1 MLCWKKLL
9 LHVICPKPRMV
20 LGAYNLI
27 SRTQRNWDGCAQ
39 VLSTAQVGYHG
50 TSWSLHS
57 AAGFSLETRIIL
69 SNKITL
75 VNNHR
80 GNSVNCWRNNKKGG
94 KNVHNYLIKTFFV
107 LVKAPKSAHIY
118 VKAGGGEPD
127 MERGRL
133 LQEPG
138 DTAGFQWLP
147 WDHCHCFSAGHVAGH
162 KTIKIYWFEYMLYAK
177 TKRVT

>member
-80 GNSVNCWRNNKKGG
+80 GNSVNYWRNNKKGG

-118 VKAGGGEPD
+118 VKAGQTWREEGSYRSLVTQLDSSGFL
-127 MERGRL
+127 GIIATVSV
-133 LQEPG
+133 Q
-138 DTAGFQWLP
+138 DT
-147 WDHCHCFSAGHVAGH
+147 
-162 KTIKIYWFEYMLYAK
+162 
-177 TKRVT
+177 